1 MKKIFIKLYVYL
13 TLSILALIFIINKIK
28 FFENYLLI
36 FFISIFFITAL
47 KYVRYRNEISDKDYK
62 ILRNS
67 IFYLFIISITLS
79 LIEIDGI
86 AGLLLFSSI
95 TVFVIFFFIKL
106 INKRKM
112 SLQRTYAQPAHASYL
127 CTPPGVQ
134 QINGGWKNFLF
145 DIISMFALS
154 IAIFVFFA
162 YSESFKWH
170 WVGNVMHHLVK
181 ENEKGNKEFVNKILI
196 MFDDK
201 INEGKNRHRAFFEV
215 GQYIQEYRLNNP
227 TEEEIQRSSRFNLN
241 SIKSSVK
248 SLEKKYNM
256 SIDNLIKEES
266 KNLKL
271 DINES
276 IFYLIKN
283 EEYYLFNKLFKF
295 NDFSEYFDKNY
306 RRDGWGTP
314 LNLDY
319 TTNLTGLSESLS
331 NSLNKCSIAVWS
343 SGPNKIDERCLGDD
357 IPWPASRE

>member
-1 MKKIFIKLYVYL
+1 MKKVFIKLYVYL

-28 FFENYLLI
+28 FFENYLLT

-95 TVFVIFFFIKL
+95 IVFVIFFFIKL
-106 INKRKM
+106 INE
-112 SLQRTYAQPAHASYL
+112 
-127 CTPPGVQ
+127 
-134 QINGGWKNFLF
+134 GWKIFLF

-154 IAIFVFFA
+154 LAIFVFFA

-181 ENEKGNKEFVNKILI
+181 ENKEGNKEFVNKILI

-201 INEGKNRHRAFFEV
+201 ENEGKDLHRAFFEV
-215 GQYIQEYRLNNP
+215 GQYIREYRLNNP
-227 TEEEIQRSSRFNLN
+227 TEEEIQRSSRFYLN
-241 SIKSSVK
+241 SIKSNVK
-248 SLEKKYNM
+248 FLEKEYNT
-256 SIDNLIKEES
+256 SIDNLIRKESE
-266 KNLKL
+266 NLK
-271 DINES
+271 INVKES
-276 IFYLIKN
+276 FFSLIKN
-283 EEYYLFNKLFKF
+283 KEYYKFNRLLKF

-306 RRDGWGTP
+306 RKDGWGTP
-314 LNLDY
+314 FNLDY

-357 IPWPASRE
+357 IPWTASYVD